1 MSEESQFDSYIG
13 KVLGTDLTA
22 EELQAAF
29 PQYKV
34 AVYKPTTI
42 TLAIAG
48 FKPDRL
54 RVWLDKSNKIE
65 RMVTG

>member
-1 MSEESQFDSYIG
+1 MSEENFEQYVG
-13 KVLGTDLTA
+13 KVLGKDLTV
-22 EELQAAF
+22 EELGAAF
-29 PQYKV
+29 PQYRI

-42 TLAIAG
+42 TLAVAG

-54 RVWLDKSNKIE
+54 RVWLDPDNKIT

>member
-1 MSEESQFDSYIG
+1 MSEENFDIYVG
-13 KVLGTDLTA
+13 KVLGTDLTV

-34 AVYKPTTI
+34 AVYKPTTL
-42 TLAIAG
+42 TLGVAG

-54 RVWLDKSNKIE
+54 RVWLDKDSKIE

>member
-1 MSEESQFDSYIG
+1 MSEENQFGSYIG
-13 KVLGTDLTA
+13 KVLGTDLTV

-42 TLAIAG
+42 TLAVAG

-54 RVWLDKSNKIE
+54 RVWLDRDSKIE